1 MRSKAICLLIAILS
15 PILIGAQTPTSVGD
29 WAKRLKAFGQNIPQE
44 EVFLHLDNTCYYLGD
59 TIFYK
64 AYMRLST
71 GYPSSLSRMLYVE
84 LLNADGYLVERQKV
98 EMDNGQG
105 NGSFALRDTLYGGF
119 YELRAYTRWQLNWGQ
134 YEHPHT
140 KNAEE
145 WFYSKQMAR
154 EYYRD
159 YEKLYSRVFPVYA
172 KPTKPGSYEE
182 NLTTRQMSRYFRTKT
197 PTPQAELTFY
207 PEGGNLIDGTQCHV
221 AFQADDKN
229 TGEHLK
235 GTLTVKNKN
244 GESVATAQAESR
256 GRSSFVLNVKSGEQ
270 YTAEF
275 LWGENRQEVKF
286 PKSEAEGVAL
296 HAEHTTEGIG
306 INLQATGQAA
316 QEPLGLTATQ
326 HGVTKAFY
334 ELQPSSQ
341 HNFTLPMDSLQTGV
355 VQLTV
360 FNAEGRVW
368 ADRLIF
374 ANKGDLQ
381 QCNISISGLKANG
394 YDAYEPV
401 SLTLQGTPDAT
412 LSIAVRDNDNST
424 YTFDT
429 GNILTEMLL
438 CSQIKGYVEQP
449 EYYFE
454 ADDAEHR
461 RALDLLLMVQG
472 WRRYKWV
479 EMATPNAFVI
489 NHPYEHTEWLYG
501 QVNDYQAV
509 EQEDQ
514 FNKAAKQA
522 LEEAR
527 MDADAEVREADKTV
541 KESQSAKLDFE
552 GVHRENIAES
562 NKLTTRAGNEVS
574 REHFLANEGNLKHEV
589 RLHAEFTQPGSKNST
604 ATGDM
609 ETYNKGMFRIQ
620 APRFYEGCFFFFEA
634 SDPTKW
640 KGNRRPKWIA
650 PSEDEY
656 ERVEYPEF
664 YVKLNRQFP
673 RFVKPYS
680 FYQTHLPSHSRQNG
694 KAIKVDDM
702 IVLRE
707 ITVGAKHGGLRA
719 FDPTQPAF
727 VVDAYE
733 AFNEVVDAGLCPG
746 YFIGRERFA
755 YDIARTYIGD
765 MNQDASYVLE
775 RRYNTLPSTRNI
787 PTAILE
793 KYNHLPNLN
802 KVYVYTDYSPRL
814 EGDPKYSQS
823 NQPTVIVDLRRYED
837 NAQRV
842 VYRNR
847 RMILK
852 GFAVCDD
859 FYHPNYKKRPTGEPT
874 DYRRTLY
881 WEPNLKL
888 DSQGQATV
896 QFYNNARHTTI
907 NVSAEGMTS
916 KGKLMTGQ
924 LYSEDIA
931 R

>member
-1 MRSKAICLLIAILS
+1 MKNKAISLLFAILS
-15 PILIGAQTPTSVGD
+15 PILIGAQVPTSVGD

-59 TIFYK
+59 TIYYK

-71 GYPSSLSRMLYVE
+71 GRPSTLSRMLYVE

-98 EMDNGQG
+98 EMGNGQG
-105 NGSFALRDTLYGGF
+105 HGSFALRDTLYGGF

-140 KNAEE
+140 KNAED

-182 NLTTRQMSRYFRTKT
+182 NLTTRHLSRYFRTKT

-207 PEGGNLIDGTQCHV
+207 PEGGSLIDGTQCHV

-244 GESVATAQAESR
+244 GESVATAQTESR
-256 GRSSFVLNVKSGEQ
+256 GRGSFVLNIKNGEE

-275 LWGENRQEVKF
+275 LWGENRQSAEI

-296 HAEHTTEGIG
+296 HAEHITEGIG

-334 ELQPSSQ
+334 ELQPGSQ
-341 HNFTLPMDSLQTGV
+341 HSLTLPMDSLQTGV

-374 ANKGDLQ
+374 ANKGDLN
-381 QCNISISGLKANG
+381 QCNISISGINANG
-394 YDAYEPV
+394 YEAYAPV
-401 SLTLQGTPDAT
+401 SMTLQGTPDAT
-412 LSIAVRDNDNST
+412 LSVAVRDNNNST

-429 GNILTEMLL
+429 SNMLTEMLL

-479 EMATPNAFVI
+479 EMATPNAFAI

-501 QVNDYQAV
+501 QVNNYHTIEPEDEISFAQYT
-509 EQEDQ
+509 EKQE
-514 FNKAAKQA
+514 K
-522 LEEAR
+522 EE
-527 MDADAEVREADKTV
+527 EKKKTF
-541 KESQSAKLDFE
+541 DFE
-552 GVHRENIAES
+552 GEFRANIPISEKITS
-562 NKLTTRAGNEVS
+562 RAGNEAS
-574 REHFLANEGNLKHEV
+574 RERFLNNEGNLKREV

-604 ATGDM
+604 ATGEM
-609 ETYNKGMFRIQ
+609 ETYNNGMFRIQ

-640 KGNRRPKWIA
+640 KGNRKPKWIA

-664 YVKLNRQFP
+664 YVKLNRQYP
-673 RFVKPYS
+673 RFVKPYT
-680 FYQTHLPSHSRQNG
+680 FYQTSLPLHSRQNG
-694 KAIKVDDM
+694 KTIKLDDM
-702 IVLRE
+702 IILRE
-707 ITVGAKHGGLRA
+707 ITVGAKHGGLRG

-746 YFIGRERFA
+746 YYIGRERFA

-765 MNQDASYVLE
+765 MNQDVSYVLE

-802 KVYVYTDYSPRL
+802 NVYVYTDYSPRL
-814 EGDPKYSQS
+814 EGDPKYTQS
-823 NQPTVIVDLRRYED
+823 NQPTVIVDLRRYEN

-859 FYHPNYKKRPTGEPT
+859 FYHPNYKKRPTGEPK

-896 QFYNNARHTTI
+896 QFYNNARHTTL

-916 KGKLMTGQ
+916 AGQPLTGQ